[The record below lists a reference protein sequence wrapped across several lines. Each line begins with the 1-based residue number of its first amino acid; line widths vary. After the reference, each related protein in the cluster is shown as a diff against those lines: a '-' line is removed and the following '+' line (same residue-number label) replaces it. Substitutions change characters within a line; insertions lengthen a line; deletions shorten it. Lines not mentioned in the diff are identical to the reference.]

1 MTIKDHSV
9 LIEDSL
15 MQHKFIELL
24 KQSLGDA
31 KPLNKALAAF
41 SAPKELTVENF
52 KAGIQRF
59 IWLANMSPEER
70 VVFYGNRYAG
80 VYNNNHFAELWN
92 TTCQSKDIFSPHDL
106 DDYTPRNWELIT
118 SALKYTGATPA
129 TALNELLRGP
139 TVIDC
144 GIFCQLGIWF
154 GILNILG
161 EERFNTAFGRKP
173 FWITT
178 HNFVGSDEDTEG
190 PRNSLFSF
198 FTNATHDSVSIE
210 YVYNDIADLLKHPGG
225 TSSGENCLIL
235 DSQYHIFTPL
245 NPSNGLTR
253 SEVVQRLLDSFNAPP
268 DFNDAEVIKLYY
280 DYSDFFEDRFG
291 SIYELEFSAIVWFKL
306 LQNNRIFLE
315 AYADLLDA
323 IHECRQKMTELFGD
337 QIQDNGKISFIASFS
352 AKDLSVNRKKHEDFF
367 AMPPVNETFEQ
378 LLADDS
384 DLFEEY
390 YHDILKIFTQ
400 SHIDCAELTLS
411 LADYT
416 ERRRLDYRVTRDIP
430 TFIHFN
436 LDKFLIDL
444 RESELDL
451 SSSSDQKIKR
461 LKVRDSSP
469 SVIGHNLSFFPEAL
483 ATNVSTA
490 DGHEESMD
498 TASTEVALALP

>member
-1 MTIKDHSV
+1 M
-9 LIEDSL
+9 E
-15 MQHKFIELL
+15 HKFIELL
-24 KQSLGDA
+24 NQSCGDA
-31 KPLNKALAAF
+31 KLLNQALAEF

-52 KAGIQRF
+52 KAGVQRF

-80 VYNNNHFAELWN
+80 AYNSNHFAELWN
-92 TTCQSKDIFSPHDL
+92 ATCQPKDIFSPHDL
-106 DDYTPRNWELIT
+106 DDYAPRNWEIIGDNAT
-118 SALKYTGATPA
+118 YALKYTGATPA

-144 GIFCQLGIWF
+144 GMFCQLGIWF
-154 GILNILG
+154 GVLNILG
-161 EERFNTAFGRKP
+161 DDRFNAIFGRKP
-173 FWITT
+173 FWIT
-178 HNFVGSDEDTEG
+178 
-190 PRNSLFSF
+190 PRNFAAPHEGLEGSWHPLFSF
-198 FTNATHDSVSIE
+198 FTNATPDSVSIE

-253 SEVVQRLLDSFNAPP
+253 SEVVQKLLDSFNAPP

-291 SIYELEFSAIVWFKL
+291 SIYELGFSAVVWFKL
-306 LQNNRIFLE
+306 LQNNRIVLE
-315 AYADLLDA
+315 AYADQLDA
-323 IHECRQKMTELFGD
+323 IPECRQKMMELFGD
-337 QIQDNGKISFIASFS
+337 HDQDNGKISFIASFT
-352 AKDLSVNRKKHEDFF
+352 AEDPSVNRKKLEDLF
-367 AMPPVNETFEQ
+367 AMPLVNETFEQ
-378 LLADDS
+378 LLEDDS

-390 YHDILKIFTQ
+390 YHDILKLFTQ

-416 ERRRLDYRVTRDIP
+416 ERRKLDDRVDVDIP

-436 LDKFLIDL
+436 FDEFLNAL
-444 RESELDL
+444 RESDLDL
-451 SSSSDQKIKR
+451 SPSSDHKAKR
-461 LKVRDSSP
+461 LKVRDSSL

-483 ATNVSTA
+483 ATTDSTA
-490 DGHEESMD
+490 DGHEESLD
-498 TASTEVALALP
+498 FIVCQTLS